1 MDNKILSDEQKKQ
14 LKTIIQENNIED
26 NTNDIKI
33 KKHSDLIRS
42 DIKQYLILSK
52 KYERLKSTN
61 YKQFEMICCKQ
72 CSFLFNNYTNIYNKL
87 IKDCLNLDIMN
98 KFLETMKNIEYGKI
112 NQHEGSYIIG
122 EYLKQIY
129 IDSALMEE
137 KKNES
142 KNHKKIKKKPEQC
155 SEKNISY
162 KQFKILNNN
171 Q

>member
-1 MDNKILSDEQKKQ
+1 MDNKILSEEQKKQ
-14 LKTIIQENNIED
+14 LNTIIQENNVED

-33 KKHSDLIRS
+33 KKHSDLIRN

-52 KYERLKSTN
+52 KYERLKATN

-142 KNHKKIKKKPEQC
+142 KNHKKIQKKPEQC
-155 SEKNISY
+155 SEKKISY
-162 KQFKILNNN
+162 KQFKLLNNN